1 MKNTK
6 TLAELTAGATGALAL
21 LVTRVALAAE
31 KTAEKAAEKGSI
43 DAKAPGSAPME
54 SADGVAGAAG
64 SAGSAG
70 GAAAP
75 AAPDPEAIRQMV
87 ETTVQNQDPT
97 TFTIVALAL
106 GGVALVLA
114 LVLLGLHV
122 QQNGATKRAQAD
134 LGREKKRVA
143 ALEQQLDA
151 QASTIEGLVAAVTAL
166 KNQPAAPAP
175 APVRPAPVQPSAPA
189 PAPVI
194 TDDMRWHDFVD
205 AYNALRAKSKELAG
219 SMALRKDRQAFQ
231 QHYGLIGLSCTNS
244 DARMADPSVA
254 PVFAE
259 QALASADFWA
269 YPMPDG
275 SGRYA
280 VVPTSMHPYTSEFH
294 RQGGGA
300 EAFASRYAGGTCQTL
315 TVLRPAI
322 FSRTLGEI
330 EQKGELRLS

>member
-21 LVTRVALAAE
+21 LATRVALAAE

-43 DAKAPGSAPME
+43 DAKAPGSTPME

-166 KNQPAAPAP
+166 KNPPA
-175 APVRPAPVQPSAPA
+175 APA

-300 EAFASRYAGGTCQTL
+300 EAFASRYAGGTCQNI

-322 FSRTLGEI
+322 FARSLTAI